1 MRKFTFRLEK
11 VLEYRRLE
19 EGWAKDTYRQAQAAR
34 MEGDAALASIG
45 ERRLEVLA
53 KPVLGLTERRGLEGM
68 LERLDGEEVVQR
80 KVLAEL
86 MEDEAKAYTDWIERK
101 QDLQALEKLRTREYD
116 EWQLTANRKEQA
128 ALDEW
133 SVLRR
138 AA

>member
-19 EGWAKDTYRQAQAAR
+19 EGWAKDAYRQAQSAR
-34 MEGDAALASIG
+34 MEGDAALARIG
-45 ERRLEVLA
+45 ERRVTLLA
-53 KPVLGLTERRGLEGM
+53 QPVLSLPERRELESM
-68 LERLDGEEVVQR
+68 LERLDGEEDVQR
-80 KVLAEL
+80 SVLAEL
-86 MEDEAKAYTDWIERK
+86 MDEEAKAYTDWIERK
-101 QDLQALEKLRTREYD
+101 QDLQALEKLRARAHD
-116 EWQLTANRKEQA
+116 EWLLQANRKEQE

>member
-19 EGWAKDTYRQAQAAR
+19 EGWAKDAYRQAQAAR
-34 MEGDAALASIG
+34 LEGDAALARIG
-45 ERRLEVLA
+45 ERRLEQLA
-53 KPVLGLTERRGLEGM
+53 QPVLSLAERRNLESM
-68 LERLDGEEVVQR
+68 LERLDGEEEVQR
-80 KVLAEL
+80 AVLAEL
-86 MEDEAKAYTDWIERK
+86 MEDEARAYTDWIERK
-101 QDLQALEKLRTREYD
+101 QDLQALEKLRARAYD
-116 EWQLTANRKEQA
+116 EWLLQSNRKEQE